1 MSGAMSRPFCVMLV
15 AAEASGD
22 ALGAGLATALKAR
35 LSDDVRFVGAG
46 GRRMAQAGVASTFDI
61 GDLAIVGLLEGA
73 LAFPR
78 VLRRAGDLARLADS
92 EKPDVAVL
100 IDSWGFSFFTA
111 RRLKRVA
118 PDLPLVKYVA
128 PQVWATRPSRAKA
141 LARLFDHLLAI
152 HAFEPPL
159 FEREGAAV
167 TFVGNPALARDV
179 ASADPDR
186 LRTEI
191 DAAPADPIL
200 LVLPGSRPSEIER
213 MLPPFEAAVNLLK
226 ADRPDLHIVVP
237 AAETVADMVKAR
249 VAGWKHRA
257 HVVEGEAA
265 RFDAMRAASVAL
277 ACSGTVTTELALAG
291 RPMVVGYRLGQVT
304 HFLARFII
312 RTPFITL
319 VNIAARAR
327 VVPELIQDACNGP
340 DLARELAKLLD
351 DPALAARQVAAQNA
365 ALDGMGRDMGDPSER
380 AADVIT
386 DMLRAGRA
394 RA

>member
-1 MSGAMSRPFCVMLV
+1 MSGAMRRPFCVMLV

-22 ALGAGLATALKAR
+22 SLGAGLATALKAR
-35 LSDDVRFVGAG
+35 LGDDVRFVGAG
-46 GRRMAQAGVASTFDI
+46 GQRMAQSGVASAFDI

-73 LAFPR
+73 LAFPK
-78 VLRRAGDLARLADS
+78 VLRRAGDLARLAAS

-100 IDSWGFSFFTA
+100 IDSWGFSYFTA
-111 RRLKRVA
+111 QRLKGVA

-179 ASADPDR
+179 ASADP
-186 LRTEI
+186 
-191 DAAPADPIL
+191 IL
-200 LVLPGSRPSEIER
+200 VVLPGSRPSEIER

-249 VAGWKHRA
+249 VAGWNHRA
-257 HVVEGEAA
+257 HVVEGEGA
-265 RFDAMRAASVAL
+265 RFDAMRAATVAL

-291 RPMVVGYRLGQVT
+291 RPMVVGYRLGHVT

-312 RTPFITL
+312 RTPYITL

-340 DLARELAKLLD
+340 DLAREVAKLLEG
-351 DPALAARQVAAQNA
+351 PALAARQVAAQNA
-365 ALDGMGRDMGDPSER
+365 ALDIMGRDMGDPAER
-380 AADVIT
+380 AADVIA
-386 DMLRAGRA
+386 DMLRQGA
-394 RA
+394 RTPEQGTDDPAEPSVP